1 MVPVRRHSRARATRH
16 PGDTHDLH
24 SAPGTKRRLVMPIT
38 QYLDDCEFDR
48 EARQAVSLAFEMARE
63 ALQLGDQGN
72 LAEKTAQRIVE
83 LAKGGELDS
92 DLLCE
97 SVVREFRQHL

>member
-1 MVPVRRHSRARATRH
+1 MQY
-16 PGDTHDLH
+16 LH
-24 SAPGTKRRLVMPIT
+24 SDLELKRALVMPIA
-38 QYLDDCEFDR
+38 QLFDECEFDR
-48 EARQAVSLAFEMARE
+48 ETKRVVSLAFEMARE

-83 LAKGGELDS
+83 LAKGGERNS

>member
-1 MVPVRRHSRARATRH
+1 MQY
-16 PGDTHDLH
+16 LH
-24 SAPGTKRRLVMPIT
+24 SAIELKRAFVMPIT
-38 QYLDDCEFDR
+38 QDFDDCEFDR
-48 EARQAVSLAFEMARE
+48 ETKRVVSLAFEMARE

-83 LAKGGELDS
+83 LAKGGERNS

>member
-1 MVPVRRHSRARATRH
+1 VSSQLKRA
-16 PGDTHDLH
+16 
-24 SAPGTKRRLVMPIT
+24 LVMPIT

-48 EARQAVSLAFEMARE
+48 ETKRAVSLAFEMACE

-72 LAEKTAQRIVE
+72 LAEKTAQRIIE
-83 LAKGGELDS
+83 LARGGELNS

-97 SVVREFRQHL
+97 SVMREFRQHL

>member
-1 MVPVRRHSRARATRH
+1 VSSQLKRA
-16 PGDTHDLH
+16 
-24 SAPGTKRRLVMPIT
+24 LVMPIT

-48 EARQAVSLAFEMARE
+48 ETQRVVSLAFEMACE

-72 LAEKTAQRIVE
+72 LAEKTAQRIIE
-83 LAKGGELDS
+83 LAKGGELNS

-97 SVVREFRQHL
+97 SVMREFRQHL

>member
-1 MVPVRRHSRARATRH
+1 LEHSVIVAIRH
-16 PGDTHDLH
+16 PSDTQPLH
-24 SAPGTKRRLVMPIT
+24 SASGIKRALVMPIA
-38 QYLDDCEFDR
+38 QLLDDSEFDR
-48 EARQAVSLAFEMARE
+48 ETKRVVSLAFEMARE
-63 ALQLGDQGN
+63 ALQLGDQSN

-97 SVVREFRQHL
+97 SVAGEFRQHL

>member
-1 MVPVRRHSRARATRH
+1 MLVVIRH
-16 PGDTHDLH
+16 PSDTQSLH
-24 SAPGTKRRLVMPIT
+24 SAFGLERGLVMPIT
-38 QYLDDCEFDR
+38 RYLDNCEFDR
-48 EARQAVSLAFEMARE
+48 ETKRVVSLAFEMACE

-83 LAKGGELDS
+83 LAKGGELNS

-97 SVVREFRQHL
+97 SVVTEFRQHL

>member
-1 MVPVRRHSRARATRH
+1 MQY
-16 PGDTHDLH
+16 LH
-24 SAPGTKRRLVMPIT
+24 SELELKRALVMPIT
-38 QYLDDCEFDR
+38 QYLDLDDCEFDR
-48 EARQAVSLAFEMARE
+48 ETKRVVSLAFEMARE

-97 SVVREFRQHL
+97 CVVTEFRQHL